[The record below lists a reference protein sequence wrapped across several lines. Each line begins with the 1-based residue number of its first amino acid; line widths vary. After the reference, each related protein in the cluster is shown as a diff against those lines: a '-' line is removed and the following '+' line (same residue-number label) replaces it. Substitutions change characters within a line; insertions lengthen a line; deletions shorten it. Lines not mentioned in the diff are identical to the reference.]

1 MDGIGKMLGKTPE
14 EYLKNR
20 QASQKKKPP
29 SHELA
34 ATVNLIEQAGLFTK
48 KYGYTYWLGKTKRSG
63 VDFNEMIG
71 ILKEVQGMDAKYSKG
86 GRLTNILTA
95 KANQRKNGKKEK
107 SQ

>member
-34 ATVNLIEQAGLFTK
+34 ATVNLI
-48 KYGYTYWLGKTKRSG
+48 RS
-63 VDFNEMIG
+63 
-71 ILKEVQGMDAKYSKG
+71 
-86 GRLTNILTA
+86 
-95 KANQRKNGKKEK
+95 
-107 SQ
+107 